1 MGACL
6 ATMTLV
12 QTSAMTPK
20 ETAARIVKL
29 AHSISIAGQR
39 VTFNRKAST
48 GWIAT
53 GWEQGLPVHRKPV
66 SDDFMIATL
75 QRFSVE
81 SVLPTFS

>member
-1 MGACL
+1 
-6 ATMTLV
+6 MTLV

-20 ETAARIVKL
+20 ATVILMVKL

-39 VTFNRKAST
+39 VTFNRKDST

-53 GWEQGLPVHRKPV
+53 GWENGLPVHRKPV

-75 QRFSVE
+75 ERFPIE
-81 SVLPTFS
+81 SLLPTFS

>member
-12 QTSAMTPK
+12 QSSIMTPK
-20 ETAARIVKL
+20 ATASRIVKL
-29 AHSISIAGQR
+29 AHSISITGQR

-53 GWEQGLPVHRKPV
+53 GWEQGLPVHRKSV
-66 SDDFMIATL
+66 SDDFMITTL
-75 QRFSVE
+75 QRFPTE